1 MNECFFAL
9 IHENHKFNGAAEL
22 LDILA
27 SIISGFAVP
36 LRDEHVIFFQQVIIP
51 LHKVQ
56 TCSNFYEQLL
66 RCSMLF
72 LTKDRTLA
80 IPLLEGLLRF
90 WPFANA
96 VKETLFLTELQEV
109 LEVCEVDK
117 VEHLIPRLFKRIVKC
132 IGGIHLQ
139 VADRAMC
146 FFENDY
152 FLNILKTYKE
162 KTFPMLVPVIVD
174 LAENHWH
181 KILQESLIALK
192 TILKEIDP
200 LAFDEALKMNP
211 QDRKTFSCTQN
222 EEDRVTLDKKWEKLN
237 NKVKQSQQGYVE
249 PSLPFKSSALI
260 RDYNYLYAKIY
271 DKEKFIQA

>member
-1 MNECFFAL
+1 
-9 IHENHKFNGAAEL
+9 
-22 LDILA
+22 
-27 SIISGFAVP
+27 
-36 LRDEHVIFFQQVIIP
+36 
-51 LHKVQ
+51 
-56 TCSNFYEQLL
+56 
-66 RCSMLF
+66 MLF

-80 IPLLEGLLRF
+80 IPLLEGLLKF
-90 WPFANA
+90 WPFANCI
-96 VKETLFLTELQEV
+96 KETLFLTELQEV

-162 KTFPMLVPVIVD
+162 KTFPMLVPIIVD

-200 LAFDEALKMNP
+200 LAFEESLKMSP
-211 QDRKTFSCTQN
+211 ADRKSYSTKQDPA
-222 EEDRVTLDKKWEKLN
+222 DRQQLDKKWAKIN
-237 NKVKQSQQGYVE
+237 AKIQSKDSSYVA
-249 PSLPFKSSALI
+249 PPMPFQEDVLI
-260 RDYNYLYAKIY
+260 RDFNELYAKVY